1 MATNNIKI
9 FDQNKV
15 NMLTDEAYNTSTQRL
30 NGVQQGIASSQL
42 QNKTLYQVSLVAY
55 AIGQMMQANGLNAS
69 DADAVSTFAGNLSS
83 TIVQK
88 ILDKADTTEAKNFTA
103 NDKFI
108 TPQTWKVAYDFM
120 KADSDMVTSAVDDTH
135 YITPKLLKEGANL
148 FGGGIEI
155 DDGTLSKWMTASSA
169 RIQIPDARDAFP
181 NFSENCDFLCS
192 ENKTWFMILC
202 NHVENGQN
210 YIYCNLYDYG
220 TSTLQDTKKIKVKA
234 SISALKCN
242 NSAFIIADSLD
253 LYFYQITSD
262 IKFGKSV
269 TASKPSELI
278 YFEQEQDSYFESDDN
293 YLYFAAASTKT
304 LICYIFNVSDATL
317 QTLTLSSSLS
327 SVYDVKTIFGLNKTY
342 YIVCSTGAT
351 SIATVTVF
359 ILRNGNKITN
369 VQVTNRAGAAFIS
382 CSADSL
388 VVFAYDSNRYYYG
401 YKVAFSTN
409 TVSNIPGSISAGSSI
424 NENNILVNQACTE
437 LYIFKNNN
445 YVEKYAIEETA
456 ISYIGNVGQILKKLF
471 YNKTELAQSIVY
483 SVYYYIPLS
492 FKSVADYTEIDEK
505 VFYVGSQSPIISNIR
520 KTFRAPLIGLCGAKL
535 KD

>member
-1 MATNNIKI
+1 M
-9 FDQNKV
+9 
-15 NMLTDEAYNTSTQRL
+15 
-30 NGVQQGIASSQL
+30 
-42 QNKTLYQVSLVAY
+42 
-55 AIGQMMQANGLNAS
+55 
-69 DADAVSTFAGNLSS
+69 
-83 TIVQK
+83 
-88 ILDKADTTEAKNFTA
+88 
-103 NDKFI
+103 
-108 TPQTWKVAYDFM
+108 
-120 KADSDMVTSAVDDTH
+120 
-135 YITPKLLKEGANL
+135 LKEGAKKY
-148 FGGGIEI
+148 GGGIEI

-169 RIQIPDARDAFP
+169 RIQIPDALDAFP

-202 NHVENGQN
+202 NHVESSQH
-210 YIYCNLYDYG
+210 YIYCNLYDYA
-220 TSTLQDTKKIKVKA
+220 TSTLQDTKKIKVN
-234 SISALKCN
+234 SSTDALKCN
-242 NSAFIIADSLD
+242 NSAFVIASVLD
-253 LYFYQITSD
+253 LYFCQITSN

-278 YFEQEQDSYFESDDN
+278 YFEEEQDSYFDSDDN
-293 YLYFAAASTKT
+293 YLYFAAAGTAT
-304 LICYIFNVSDATL
+304 LICYIFNTSDATL

-327 SVYDVKTIFGLNKTY
+327 SVHNVKTIFGLNKTY

-369 VQVTNRAGAAFIS
+369 AQVTNRAGAVFIS

-388 VVFAYDSNRYYYG
+388 VVFAYDYDGHYYG

-445 YVEKYAIEETA
+445 YAVKYTIEETA
-456 ISYIGNVGQILKKLF
+456 ISYIGNVEQMLKKLF

-492 FKSVADYTEIDEK
+492 FKSVADYIEIDEK

>member
-1 MATNNIKI
+1 M
-9 FDQNKV
+9 
-15 NMLTDEAYNTSTQRL
+15 
-30 NGVQQGIASSQL
+30 
-42 QNKTLYQVSLVAY
+42 
-55 AIGQMMQANGLNAS
+55 
-69 DADAVSTFAGNLSS
+69 
-83 TIVQK
+83 
-88 ILDKADTTEAKNFTA
+88 
-103 NDKFI
+103 
-108 TPQTWKVAYDFM
+108 
-120 KADSDMVTSAVDDTH
+120 
-135 YITPKLLKEGANL
+135 LKEGANL

-155 DDGTLSKWMTASSA
+155 DDGTLSKWITASSV
-169 RIQIPDARDAFP
+169 RIQIPDACDAFP
-181 NFSENCDFLCS
+181 NFDDSCDFLCS

-202 NHVENGQN
+202 NHEENGQS

-242 NSAFIIADSLD
+242 NSAFIIATNLD
-253 LYFYQITSD
+253 LYFYQIASD

-269 TASKPSELI
+269 TVSKPSELI

-293 YLYFAAASTKT
+293 YLYFAAANTET

-327 SVYDVKTIFGLNKTY
+327 SVYNVKTIFGLNKTY

-351 SIATVTVF
+351 SMAAVTVF

-369 VQVTNRAGAAFIS
+369 AQVTNIAGAAFIS
-382 CSADSL
+382 CCSDSL

-409 TVSNIPGSISAGSSI
+409 IISSIPGAISAGSSI
-424 NENNILVNQACTE
+424 DEQNMLVNQACTE

-445 YVEKYAIEETA
+445 YVEKYAMKETI
-456 ISYIGNVGQILKKLF
+456 ISYIGNIGKMLKKLF
-471 YNKTELAQSIVY
+471 YNKTELAQSKTY
-483 SVYYYIPLS
+483 SSYYIPLS
-492 FKSVADYTEIDEK
+492 FKGVADYTEIDEK